1 MCLCS
6 GPIGPEGVSIR
17 AQSRGWGFGGHRA
30 PEGGSEG
37 PWGERRG
44 DGRGRPHRALGGG
57 LGPSCVNGGTRGG
70 VALMGRDLGR
80 WELGLLCGG
89 PPALSLPWG

>member
-1 MCLCS
+1 MRVTGHL
-6 GPIGPEGVSIR
+6 GGIRKGPGGRGRGTGGADPIGP
-17 AQSRGWGFGGHRA
+17 
-30 PEGGSEG
+30 
-37 PWGERRG
+37 
-44 DGRGRPHRALGGG
+44 LGGG
-57 LGPSCVNGGTRGG
+57 LGPSCVNGGTGGG